1 LYFYT
6 VKPTSMKVLQRQTIL
21 FTLLVMFSFSC
32 FLYLQLVY
40 PNGKNVS
47 VEEKIYV
54 ETENIFENSEKN
66 IDHFSVAKVVLK
78 NIINVIIIK

>member
-1 LYFYT
+1 
-6 VKPTSMKVLQRQTIL
+6 MKVLQRQTIL

-32 FLYLQLVY
+32 FLYLQLAY

-47 VEEKIYV
+47 VEENIYV

-66 IDHFSVAKVVLK
+66 IDHFYLAKVVLQ